1 MLHQMSG
8 EMGCAPKACQSFVE
22 CRESGVDVSG
32 ANGQVVDATFVSYE
46 KSMYVWPCYDP
57 EK

>member
-1 MLHQMSG
+1 MSG